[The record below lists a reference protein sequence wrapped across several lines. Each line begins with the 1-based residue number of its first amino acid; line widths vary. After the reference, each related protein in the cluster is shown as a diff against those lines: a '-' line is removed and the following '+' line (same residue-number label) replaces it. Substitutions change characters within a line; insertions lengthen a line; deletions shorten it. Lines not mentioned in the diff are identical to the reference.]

1 MFPNHPIRVFFRG
14 GRGGGASAP
23 LEDFVPPLEIPPKN
37 CFRVN
42 VLAFCSYLLQIP
54 IRVILTCQV
63 SFLIAL
69 DAISE
74 HLKFK
79 IFWGEDPP
87 KSLCLKCTG
96 YYTPSSLCSPS
107 KPKIS
112 ILPPLGE
119 FSKKNTAYAC
129 AYLPIILS
137 PPPCVTLPSDLSIPP
152 VQGGPGGHSAIMHM
166 IVL

>member
-1 MFPNHPIRVFFRG
+1 MC
-14 GRGGGASAP
+14 
-23 LEDFVPPLEIPPKN
+23 PPLGDPPNN

-54 IRVILTCQV
+54 IRVILTCHI
-63 SFLIAL
+63 SFQIAL

-74 HLKFK
+74 HLKFT

-87 KSLCLKCTG
+87 DPPKSLYSKVTG
-96 YYTPSSLCSPS
+96 YYTSSSLCPPPPPPPPI

-119 FSKKNTAYAC
+119 FSKKNTAT
-129 AYLPIILS
+129 AYMCHGCLIRLGPQVMYVSWLLDQIR
-137 PPPCVTLPSDLSIPP
+137 PSS
-152 VQGGPGGHSAIMHM
+152 H
-166 IVL
+166 